1 MASSRSKLDFELV
14 ESTTLN
20 VSTKMVGT
28 WETNLKFEDQV
39 ASRIEIREDSRTIY
53 LTKLLTVST
62 TAYCTKA

>member
-39 ASRIEIREDSRTIY
+39 ASRIEIREDC
-53 LTKLLTVST
+53 VNF
-62 TAYCTKA
+62 AFFFFA